1 MAGRQGLRT
10 EAVGGLALSVVLPA
24 LRWSSRGQRRPL
36 SSSPGRSL
44 WLEPGKPPRNP
55 DG

>member
-10 EAVGGLALSVVLPA
+10 EVACGLALSVVLPS
-24 LRWSSRGQRRPL
+24 LRWSSKGQRRPL
-36 SSSPGRSL
+36 SPSPGRSL
-44 WLEPGKPPRNP
+44 WLTPRKPPWKP